1 MSLNGIQKMIATE
14 DLGWDLEKAELV
26 FGWADYNGM
35 WADWSEWDS
44 EQFIEHF
51 AMVEQDFCTAF
62 PNTPIA
68 ERYRAQKAL
77 SRALHP
83 TAVKSTPKGSQ

>member
-1 MSLNGIQKMIATE
+1 MNAIEKLVATE
-14 DLGWDLEKAELV
+14 DLGWDLEKAEII

-44 EQFIEHF
+44 DQFIEHF
-51 AMVEQDFCTAF
+51 TVVERDFCTAF
-62 PNTPIA
+62 PNTPLA
-68 ERYRAQKAL
+68 ERYRAEREQ

-83 TAVKSTPKGSQ
+83 TARTER